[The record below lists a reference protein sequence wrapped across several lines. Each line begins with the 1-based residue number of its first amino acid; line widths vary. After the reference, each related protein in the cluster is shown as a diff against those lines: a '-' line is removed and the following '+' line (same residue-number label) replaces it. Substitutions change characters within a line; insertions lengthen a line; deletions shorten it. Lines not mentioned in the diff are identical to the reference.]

1 MIYQRGITDMTL
13 SSCYI
18 KYNHGYELRNFRNY
32 NLLSKQIAELSDV
45 KMYISGYILMNK
57 KYAQYNTLHVG

>member
-18 KYNHGYELRNFRNY
+18 KITIGYELRNFRNY
-32 NLLSKQIAELSDV
+32 NLLSKQKAELPDV
-45 KMYISGYILMNK
+45 KVYIWGYILMK
-57 KYAQYNTLHVG
+57 K